1 MSSIPHQTHDD
12 DGGLR
17 EVVATS
23 AGVIR
28 ATLIGA
34 CAWLLLLG
42 AWSML

>member
-1 MSSIPHQTHDD
+1 MSPIPHLTHY
-12 DGGLR
+12 DGGPQ
-17 EVVATS
+17 EVVAPS

-34 CAWLLLLG
+34 CAWVVLLG